1 MTAYLLDTT
10 ALIDFSKRRDPAYVQ
25 ILTWIEAGDTLAACA
40 ITLAEFYAGLSVDEA
55 REWEEFVTALAY
67 WPISPEAAMRAGQDR
82 YRFARQGTA
91 ITITDALLA
100 AVARER
106 EAVLVTGN
114 IKDYPMDDLQLFPL
128 TGSER

>member
-1 MTAYLLDTT
+1 MAHGVAAGVPFGPPTT
-10 ALIDFSKRRDPAYVQ
+10 RVLPSQ
-25 ILTWIEAGDTLAACA
+25 CG
-40 ITLAEFYAGLSVDEA
+40 EFYAGLSVDEA
-55 REWEEFVTALAY
+55 RAWEEFVLALAY
-67 WPISPEAAMRAGQDR
+67 WPISPEAAMQAGQDR

-100 AVARER
+100 TVARER